1 MRRSVPKGA
10 TTMNTTKRGVA
21 LAIGTC
27 GLLAAAG
34 CAGATVTKTVAPTSA
49 AAAPSSP
56 AEAAAAPPPP
66 SSSPSPSSSALT
78 GPLGTTYTDTGQND
92 AGNDFTLNV
101 TATKVDQRAQFSDSY
116 GSLTNSGD
124 HLVAVE
130 FQLAETAGNDSDDV
144 NGDASVI
151 GTDGQ
156 QYTTE
161 YDTVADGTNFD
172 SGQFNLS
179 AGQSVTGWV
188 SFELPPGVSI
198 ASVQWTAGLGGQAA
212 TWTVQ

>member
-1 MRRSVPKGA
+1 
-10 TTMNTTKRGVA
+10 
-21 LAIGTC
+21 
-27 GLLAAAG
+27 
-34 CAGATVTKTVAPTSA
+34 
-49 AAAPSSP
+49 
-56 AEAAAAPPPP
+56 
-66 SSSPSPSSSALT
+66 
-78 GPLGTTYTDTGQND
+78 
-92 AGNDFTLNV
+92 LNV
-101 TATKVDQRAQFSDSY
+101 TATKVDQHAQFSDSY

-179 AGQSVTGWV
+179 AGQSVSGWV

-198 ASVQWTAGLGGQAA
+198 ASVQWTTGLGGQAA
-212 TWTVQ
+212 TWTV

>member
-1 MRRSVPKGA
+1 
-10 TTMNTTKRGVA
+10 MNRTKRHVA

-34 CAGATVTKTVAPTSA
+34 CAGATVTKTVVTPTS

-56 AEAAAAPPPP
+56 AAAAAASPPP
-66 SSSPSPSSSALT
+66 SPSQSALT

-92 AGNDFTLNV
+92 AGNNFTLDV
-101 TATKVDQRAQFSDSY
+101 TATKVDQHAQFANSY
-116 GSLTNSGD
+116 ESLTNSGD

-130 FQLAETAGNDSDDV
+130 FKLAETSGNDSDDV
-144 NGDASVI
+144 NSDASVI

-156 QYTTE
+156 QYTSE
-161 YDTVADGTNFD
+161 YDDVSDGTNFD

-179 AGQSVTGWV
+179 AGQSVSGWV
-188 SFELPPGVSI
+188 SFELPPGVSV
-198 ASVQWTAGLGGQAA
+198 ASVQWTTGLGGQAA
-212 TWTVQ
+212 TWTVG